1 MAGIFTKNMVSLINL
16 LTNNWNT
23 NYSSLSFT
31 YKNHQGISKT
41 VASSYAQTASTFG
54 YIANGL
60 TTAAVNTTTP
70 TVPSSGTVGY
80 WYMCFGS
87 GDTEP
92 TEDDY
97 TLDELISTLTWSS
110 STAGQTARGKQY
122 TTVITNSTN
131 VDIVVKEFALF
142 ETVYMGDLQEGVVM
156 KGAMMLYREVL
167 DTPITLEPGQTAT
180 FTAELTFV

>member
-1 MAGIFTKNMVSLINL
+1 MAGKFTNNMVNILNL
-16 LTNNWNT
+16 LTKNWNT
-23 NYSSLSFT
+23 NYASLRFN
-31 YKNHQGISKT
+31 YKDYLGVSKT
-41 VASSYAQTASTFG
+41 VASSYQQTATAFG
-54 YIANGL
+54 YIAGGL

-70 TVPSSGTVGY
+70 TVPSSGTIGC

-87 GDTEP
+87 GDTDP

-110 STAGQTARGKQY
+110 STAGQTVRGKQY

-131 VDIVVKEFALF
+131 IDIVIKEFALF
-142 ETVYMGDLQEGVVM
+142 ETVYMGDLQEGVGM

-167 DTPITLEPGQTAT
+167 DTPVTIQPGQTNT
-180 FTAELTFV
+180 FTVELVLI